1 MKDKTGSK
9 AKQMPEEE
17 AESASIEDLSTI
29 FSVDNFPSFAES
41 RDNLAMDEDE
51 VALDIGISRFL
62 LKKTW
67 IF

>member
-1 MKDKTGSK
+1 
-9 AKQMPEEE
+9 MPEEE

-29 FSVDNFPSFAES
+29 FSVNNFPSFAES

-62 LKKTW
+62 LKKTLV
-67 IF
+67 F